1 MGMNHAREDR
11 PWGGLL
17 GERRPGNVTRYAWKV
32 PVNLGDGDSLS
43 WGVRP
48 KESPN
53 NRGFDIG

>member
-1 MGMNHAREDR
+1 MCGDDSEGMSHAREDR

-43 WGVRP
+43 G
-48 KESPN
+48 SPS
-53 NRGFDIG
+53 